1 MPIFEMFT
9 QLPLFKGVDKD
20 ELFSLIPKIN
30 LDFEN
35 YQPGDV
41 IFDRQMHSRGLV
53 YLLKGKVEAHFM
65 SGEREISS
73 PELLSYTGLFGSN
86 SHFSMD
92 VIALE
97 ASSILNI
104 ETKSLLFL
112 FRHCPVF
119 MVNYLDLL
127 SDTINKLSIER
138 EIEV

>member
-1 MPIFEMFT
+1 MPIFEIFT

-41 IFDRQMHSRGLV
+41 IFDRQMHSHGLV
-53 YLLKGKVEAHFM
+53 YLLNGKVEAHFM
-65 SGEREISS
+65 NGERKISS
-73 PELLSYTGLFGSN
+73 PDLLSYTGLFGSN
-86 SHFSMD
+86 RHYSMD
-92 VIALE
+92 VTAVE
-97 ASSILNI
+97 KSSILNI

-119 MVNYLDLL
+119 LMNYLDLL
-127 SDTINKLSIER
+127 SNTIEKLSIER
-138 EIEV
+138 EIEF